1 MHSMRFVHILPGPTR
16 GERMNLDQLHAF
28 IMLAERRTFT
38 EAARRL
44 GLSQPTLSRQVP
56 ALAEER
62 GGEPPRRPP
71 PRGAKL
77 LVRTPRGVSL
87 TDSGARFVS
96 RAREAAE
103 VLRQGT
109 EELHELASM
118 PRGPV
123 SLGVL
128 PTVGAYALPDVM
140 GAFVAQFKEVRLALS
155 EAHAPVL
162 EERVAEGE
170 VDLVITT
177 LPLHRLELVS
187 HKLWTESYRL
197 VVPRGHRLAR
207 QRRQVAL
214 SEVASETMIVVPGS
228 AAEAALRAAA
238 EKAGLEL
245 RVGLLV
251 DHAESQRRM
260 VERGV
265 GVALLPAIML
275 RDHQGGLCEV
285 VDVRDAPRRV
295 VAIVHRGEGSLTY
308 GARALKRFL
317 LERLKT

>member
-1 MHSMRFVHILPGPTR
+1 MSYPRRENG
-16 GERMNLDQLHAF
+16 MNLDQLRAF

-44 GLSQPTLSRQVP
+44 GLSQPTLSRQVQS
-56 ALAEER
+56 LEE
-62 GGEPPRRPP
+62 EL
-71 PRGAKL
+71 GAKL
-77 LVRTPRGVSL
+77 LVRTPRGVAL
-87 TDSGARFVS
+87 TDSGARFLS

-109 EELHELASM
+109 EELHELATM

-140 GAFVAQFKEVRLALS
+140 GAFVAQFKQVRLALS
-155 EAHAPVL
+155 EAHAPAL
-162 EERVAEGE
+162 EELVAGGE
-170 VDLVITT
+170 VDLIITT
-177 LPLHRLELVS
+177 LPLHHLELVS
-187 HKLWTESYRL
+187 RKLWAESYRL

-207 QRRQVAL
+207 QRRQVSL
-214 SEVASETMIVVPGS
+214 SEVVGETMIVVPGS

-238 EKAGLEL
+238 EQNGLEL

-251 DHAESQRRM
+251 DNAESQRRM

-295 VAIVHRGEGSLTY
+295 VAIVHRGERSLTY
-308 GARALKRFL
+308 GARALMRFL
-317 LERLKT
+317 VDRLKA